1 MQPSSL
7 QPRIETAS
15 TADEIS
21 HSFRSPPQ
29 RMIDVGHSRLAYRR
43 FGAGP
48 DVLFVHGWPLHSA
61 TFRHVVAR
69 LSPFMTCHLID
80 LPGTG
85 QTDWNDDA
93 PIGLAAHAETLRA
106 AVDELGIE
114 RYAMVAHDSGGAIA
128 RMLAGDDE
136 RVVGLVLG
144 NTEIPGHTPAL
155 VAFYAMALRLPG
167 GPAMFRMLMGRAAVR
182 RSFLGFKGCFADPS
196 YVEGEFRELFVDP
209 VLTSRRALRGQ
220 LALFRNLGE
229 LRTLRE
235 VNARVRVPVRLVWGA
250 LDPFFPLGQ
259 ARRMLEHFGAPADLE
274 VIDDAK
280 LFAHEDFP
288 DEFAGATLSALR
300 SWDQALPR

>member
-1 MQPSSL
+1 MQPSF
-7 QPRIETAS
+7 QPRLETAP
-15 TADEIS
+15 TADEVS
-21 HSFRSPPQ
+21 RSFRAPPQ

-43 FGAGP
+43 FGVGP
-48 DVLFVHGWPLHSA
+48 DVVFVHGWPLHSA

-69 LSPFMTCHLID
+69 LSGQVTCHLID

-85 QTDWNDDA
+85 QTDWDDDA

-106 AVDELGIE
+106 AVDELGLE

-144 NTEIPGHTPAL
+144 NTEIPEHTPGL
-155 VAFYAMALRLPG
+155 VAFYALALRLPG
-167 GPAMFRMLMGRAAVR
+167 GPAIFRMLMGRAAVR
-182 RSFLGFKGCFADPS
+182 RSFLGFKGCFADPR

-209 VLTSRRALRGQ
+209 ILASRRALRGQ
-220 LALFRNLGE
+220 LGLFRNLGE

-235 VNARVRVPVRLVWGA
+235 VNARVRVPVRLVWGE
-250 LDPFFPLGQ
+250 LDRFFPLAE
-259 ARRMLEHFGAPADLE
+259 ARPMLEQFGAPADLV
-274 VIDDAK
+274 VIEHAK

-288 DEFAGATLSALR
+288 DAFATATLSALR
-300 SWDQALPR
+300 AWNHARAA